1 MSDESD
7 FQLIVEQAKRFSEQ
21 FGALITVGNKL
32 AEIGDLRHAESEAQQ
47 ALARVQRELD
57 VLNSE
62 RGAAYQKVHDAIEAG
77 LKHRYQEHERLLSTE
92 STLRV
97 SVRGL
102 EEKRAELQGKLSDLE
117 RRIAQGEARYAD
129 VTGKLSGLRQSLDR

>member
-1 MSDESD
+1 MSESDD

-21 FGALITVGNKL
+21 FGSLLTVANKL
-32 AEIGDLRHAESEAQQ
+32 AEIGDLKHAESEARQS
-47 ALARVQRELD
+47 LAKVQRELD

-62 RGAAYQKVHDAIEAG
+62 KGHAYQKVHDAIEAG
-77 LKHRYQEHERLLSTE
+77 LKHRDQEHERLLSTE

-102 EEKRAELQGKLSDLE
+102 EEKRAELQGKLAELE
-117 RRIAQGEARYAD
+117 RRIAQGESRFAD
-129 VTGKLSGLRQSLDR
+129 VNGKISMLRTSLER